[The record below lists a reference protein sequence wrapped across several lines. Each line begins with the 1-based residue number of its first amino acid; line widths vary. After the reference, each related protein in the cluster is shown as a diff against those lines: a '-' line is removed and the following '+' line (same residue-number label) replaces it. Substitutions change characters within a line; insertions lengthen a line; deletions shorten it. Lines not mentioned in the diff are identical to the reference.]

1 MATFQFIQLN
11 KTLFL
16 IITSLVWAINFRTTF
31 KNIHGHMDLGC
42 YSTLKFDPVIILIK
56 NVLCC
61 IINFII
67 FWYSLKI
74 NSTKLKDKIIV
85 ENESGSIVS
94 YGYEVSEE
102 RVSILDSVS
111 QSHNL
116 DTNKMKFFFWMKIF
130 VIILIIYFT
139 EEAYFM
145 IANNHI
151 LDRLVVCMRN
161 IGTLIPLFILSSLL
175 IRKNWH
181 IYKHRLYPSIII
193 TLISLFMIL
202 FNAIKIP
209 RFKKIFNINF
219 LYYMIVY
226 VLMAVESVLI
236 KYLIDKEFIN
246 IFLILALKG
255 LIGTII
261 FGIINILVSP
271 IKFFDFFDKL
281 MSFENE
287 YMYEEFPIILKILY
301 IISFV
306 IFQYLKIEIISAFS
320 ESHFLSVAM
329 ITDVFCFPLYIIEK
343 MPIEKFGISTSIT
356 FYLNT
361 IFGIINT
368 ILLLIF
374 NEIIQFKILDIDK
387 NTNTNIDQRQEMEME
402 LLNKDLTK
410 LKDDNFYDEDNDD
423 GDDNED
429 DCQDE

>member
-1 MATFQFIQLN
+1 M
-11 KTLFL
+11 
-16 IITSLVWAINFRTTF
+16 
-31 KNIHGHMDLGC
+31 
-42 YSTLKFDPVIILIK
+42 
-56 NVLCC
+56 
-61 IINFII
+61 
-67 FWYSLKI
+67 
-74 NSTKLKDKIIV
+74 
-85 ENESGSIVS
+85 
-94 YGYEVSEE
+94 
-102 RVSILDSVS
+102 
-111 QSHNL
+111 
-116 DTNKMKFFFWMKIF
+116 
-130 VIILIIYFT
+130 
-139 EEAYFM
+139 
-145 IANNHI
+145 
-151 LDRLVVCMRN
+151 
-161 IGTLIPLFILSSLL
+161 
-175 IRKNWH
+175 
-181 IYKHRLYPSIII
+181 
-193 TLISLFMIL
+193 
-202 FNAIKIP
+202 
-209 RFKKIFNINF
+209 
-219 LYYMIVY
+219 
-226 VLMAVESVLI
+226 
-236 KYLIDKEFIN
+236 
-246 IFLILALKG
+246 ILALKG
-255 LIGTII
+255 LIGTIV

-361 IFGIINT
+361 IFGIVNT

>member
-1 MATFQFIQLN
+1 
-11 KTLFL
+11 
-16 IITSLVWAINFRTTF
+16 
-31 KNIHGHMDLGC
+31 
-42 YSTLKFDPVIILIK
+42 
-56 NVLCC
+56 
-61 IINFII
+61 
-67 FWYSLKI
+67 
-74 NSTKLKDKIIV
+74 
-85 ENESGSIVS
+85 
-94 YGYEVSEE
+94 
-102 RVSILDSVS
+102 
-111 QSHNL
+111 
-116 DTNKMKFFFWMKIF
+116 
-130 VIILIIYFT
+130 
-139 EEAYFM
+139 
-145 IANNHI
+145 
-151 LDRLVVCMRN
+151 MRN

-193 TLISLFMIL
+193 ILISLFMIL

-306 IFQYLKIEIISAFS
+306 VFQYLKIEIISAFS

-361 IFGIINT
+361 IFGIVNT